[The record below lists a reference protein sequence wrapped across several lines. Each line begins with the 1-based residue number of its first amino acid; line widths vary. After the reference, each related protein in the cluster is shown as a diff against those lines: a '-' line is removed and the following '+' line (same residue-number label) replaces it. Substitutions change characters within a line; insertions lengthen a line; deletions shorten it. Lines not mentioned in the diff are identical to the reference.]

1 MPVLPALD
9 KLRIAY
15 AGIVLPYK
23 GPHILIEAL
32 KRLQDRGLDFCCA
45 LAGTTTDVG
54 FVNQLKRYVVASG
67 MEDKIDF
74 LGFLPRTQLK
84 ACFAKNNVLVFPS
97 IVEEAFGISQVEA
110 MAAGLTVVSSGTGGA
125 KEIIEHGQN
134 GLLFEPN
141 NSESLAQG
149 LLCLVENPGKWR
161 AIAEGGRKQA
171 IKEFDIGR
179 AVDILEQEFSK
190 LISGQCSAVS
200 ESKQVKTEREVM
212 CNYDS
217 LKNQEEGISK
227 KCPEALYDT
236 AQKLM
241 NNDSKNEAIGALE
254 MFLAI
259 YPDYSLAHSD
269 LGRLY
274 YGLGEKE
281 KALCHYEKA
290 ARLEPQNIMFQKNLD
305 DFNTFW

>member
-1 MPVLPALD
+1 M
-9 KLRIAY
+9 
-15 AGIVLPYK
+15 
-23 GPHILIEAL
+23 IEAL
-32 KRLQDRGLDFCCA
+32 KRIHDRGMDFCCA
-45 LAGTTTDVG
+45 LAGTTTDAK
-54 FVNQLKRYVVASG
+54 FVDQLKKFVGASG

-74 LGFLPRTQLK
+74 LGFLPREKLK
-84 ACFAKNNVLVFPS
+84 ALFARHNVLVFPS
-97 IVEEAFGISQVEA
+97 IVQEAFGISQVEA

-125 KEIIEHGQN
+125 KEIIEHGQS

-141 NSESLAQG
+141 NSESLAKG
-149 LLCLVENPGKWR
+149 LLDLVENPGKWQTVS
-161 AIAEGGRKQA
+161 EGGRKRA
-171 IKEFDIGR
+171 IEEFDIER

-217 LKNQEEGISK
+217 LKNQEEGISRK
-227 KCPEALYDT
+227 FPETLYDT

-241 NNDSKNEAIGALE
+241 NKDSKMEAIGALE
-254 MFLAI
+254 MFLTI
-259 YPDYSLAHSD
+259 YPNYSLAHSD

-274 YGLGEKE
+274 YGMGEKE

-290 ARLEPQNIMFQKNLD
+290 ARLEPQNLVFQKNLD
-305 DFNTFW
+305 DF